1 MAVRERVFMARVAE
15 QGGSEDDMIEYIID
29 LFRKKDKQNVKVE
42 GAAKPMPAD
51 YTKAER
57 NLVHVGFKNIIS
69 AKRVIVRTLD
79 AISENPKYTRYE
91 RRVKEYRKKI

>member
-1 MAVRERVFMARVAE
+1 
-15 QGGSEDDMIEYIID
+15 
-29 LFRKKDKQNVKVE
+29 
-42 GAAKPMPAD
+42 MPAD

-79 AISENPKYTRYE
+79 AISENPKYTRYD